1 MVPVLAGGK
10 VGPAGFGQAI
20 LEVNMPL
27 SLSRNG
33 LFRGVGFAAVGLA
46 AGAAVLFAG
55 CQTYAKVEG
64 KAGEI
69 IANYKAGTLTATLNA
84 TPAAVLAASEQTL
97 RDRGYS
103 IEQNATTEEQGG
115 IFARP
120 PAYNLGRTIRIDVSP
135 TTSDGS
141 NLSITTNPWDESLAR
156 ITLDGI
162 LQRMG
167 M

>member
-1 MVPVLAGGK
+1 
-10 VGPAGFGQAI
+10 
-20 LEVNMPL
+20 MPL
-27 SLSRNG
+27 SLTRNRRFRAAG
-33 LFRGVGFAAVGLA
+33 LVASGLLAGLVGLSS
-46 AGAAVLFAG
+46 G
-55 CQTYAKVEG
+55 CETVSKAQG

-69 IANYKAGTLTATLNA
+69 IANYKAGTLIATLHA
-84 TPAAVLAASEQTL
+84 TPASVLAASEQTL

-103 IEQNATTEEQGG
+103 IEQNASTEEQGG
-115 IFARP
+115 LFARP

-135 TTSDGS
+135 TASDGS

-162 LQRMG
+162 LERMG

>member
-1 MVPVLAGGK
+1 
-10 VGPAGFGQAI
+10 
-20 LEVNMPL
+20 MPS
-27 SLSRNG
+27 SLSGNG
-33 LFRGVGFAAVGLA
+33 LFRALRFAVAGLGI
-46 AGAAVLFAG
+46 GAAALGLG
-55 CQTYAKVEG
+55 CETYSKVQG

-69 IANYKAGTLTATLNA
+69 IANYKAGTLHATLNA
-84 TPAAVLAASEQTL
+84 TPGAVLAASEQTL

-115 IFARP
+115 LFARP
-120 PAYNLGRTIRIDVSP
+120 PAYNLGRTIRIVVSP

-141 NLSITTNPWDESLAR
+141 NLAITTNPWDESLAR

-162 LQRMG
+162 LERMG

>member
-1 MVPVLAGGK
+1 
-10 VGPAGFGQAI
+10 
-20 LEVNMPL
+20 MPL

-33 LFRGVGFAAVGLA
+33 RFREFRLVGLA
-46 AGAAVLFAG
+46 ALAG
-55 CQTYAKVEG
+55 LAILSNGCETAAKVQG

-69 IANYKAGTLTATLNA
+69 IANYKAGTLNATLNA
-84 TPAAVLAASEQTL
+84 TPASVLAASEQTL

-103 IEQNATTEEQGG
+103 IDQNATTEEQGG
-115 IFARP
+115 LFARP

-141 NLSITTNPWDESLAR
+141 NLAITTNPWDESLAR

-162 LQRMG
+162 LQRLG

>member
-1 MVPVLAGGK
+1 
-10 VGPAGFGQAI
+10 
-20 LEVNMPL
+20 MPS

-33 LFRGVGFAAVGLA
+33 LFRGIGLA
-46 AGAAVLFAG
+46 GLALATGAISLSG
-55 CQTYAKVEG
+55 CETYSKVQG
-64 KAGEI
+64 KAGEV
-69 IANYKAGTLTATLNA
+69 IANYKAGTLHATLKA

-115 IFARP
+115 LFPRP
-120 PAYNLGRTIRIDVSP
+120 PAYNLGRTIRIDVGP

-141 NLSITTNPWDESLAR
+141 TLAITTNPWDESLAR

-162 LQRMG
+162 LERMG

>member
-1 MVPVLAGGK
+1 
-10 VGPAGFGQAI
+10 
-20 LEVNMPL
+20 MPL

-33 LFRGVGFAAVGLA
+33 LFRGVGFAALGLA
-46 AGAAVLFAG
+46 IGTATFSTG
-55 CQTYAKVEG
+55 CETYSKVQG

-69 IANYKAGTLTATLNA
+69 IANYKAGTLHATLNA

-141 NLSITTNPWDESLAR
+141 NLAITTNPWDESLAR

>member
-1 MVPVLAGGK
+1 
-10 VGPAGFGQAI
+10 
-20 LEVNMPL
+20 MPL
-27 SLSRNG
+27 SLSGNR
-33 LFRGVGFAAVGLA
+33 LFRRVATAVLA
-46 AGAAVLFAG
+46 AAAGVALLTAG
-55 CQTYAKVEG
+55 CETASKVQG
-64 KAGEI
+64 KAGEV
-69 IANYKAGTLTATLNA
+69 IANYKAGTLHANLNA
-84 TPAAVLAASEQTL
+84 APATVLAASEQTL

-103 IEQNATTEEQGG
+103 IDQKATTEEQGG
-115 IFARP
+115 LFARP

-135 TTSDGS
+135 TVGDGS

>member
-1 MVPVLAGGK
+1 
-10 VGPAGFGQAI
+10 
-20 LEVNMPL
+20 MPS
-27 SLSRNG
+27 SLSGNG
-33 LFRGVGFAAVGLA
+33 LFRGLRFAAAGLGI
-46 AGAAVLFAG
+46 GAAALGLG
-55 CQTYAKVEG
+55 CETYSKVQG

-69 IANYKAGTLTATLNA
+69 IANYKAGTLHATLNA
-84 TPAAVLAASEQTL
+84 TPGAVLAASEQTL

-115 IFARP
+115 LFARP

-141 NLSITTNPWDESLAR
+141 NLAITTNPWDESLVR

-162 LQRMG
+162 LERMG